1 MKEAR
6 NTIATALARGK
17 RPVTKDYLER
27 LFTYNPETGDLIW
40 NRRPLSDF
48 KTLRG
53 WGTWNAQ
60 NAGMVAGA
68 KTTTKKG
75 TPKKIQIR
83 IDGIVHAAH
92 RLIYV
97 MLDLDLPDRMEIDHR
112 NRNPFD
118 NRIENLRLSTSAQN
132 KWNFGKRKKNNL
144 PKGVSRRRTK
154 KKPFFACISVNR
166 KMHCSPCRETPEEA
180 GKDYEKLCLE
190 LHGEFACLE

>member
-17 RPVTKDYLER
+17 RPVTKDYLDR

-53 WGTWNAQ
+53 YGTWNAQ
-60 NAGMVAGA
+60 NAGLIAGA
-68 KTTTKKG
+68 KTLNKTG

-92 RLIYV
+92 RLIYI
-97 MLDLDLPDRMEIDHR
+97 MLDLDLPDGMEIDHR

-118 NRIENLRLSTSAQN
+118 NRIENLRISTPSQN
-132 KWNFGKRKKNNL
+132 KCNSGKKHQNSL
-144 PKGVSRRRTK
+144 PKGVFRRRNARS
-154 KKPFFACISVNR
+154 PFFASISVSGKRHRGFAR
-166 KMHCSPCRETPEEA
+166 KTPEEA
-180 GKDYEKLCLE
+180 SKDYEKLCLE